1 MGALKK
7 QSVAWVVALVMI
19 VAAIAVGQARKPSG
33 AATGSAPAP
42 TVSASPGGAP
52 AAPASPAVTQA
63 VPDTSSY
70 ICDEAGVLSDST
82 EKTLAQRNQKLLSQ
96 SNAVIAVVTTNY
108 GKSDLGSYAIQY
120 ADNIGLG
127 ENDFIVVL
135 DISGDNY
142 WLVQGSGL
150 VDRFTD
156 DDCST
161 YAYSYMEQDFA
172 RGDYDSAVLSLTQ
185 ALAQWYD
192 AH

>member
-7 QSVAWVVALVMI
+7 QSVAWIVTLVMI
-19 VAAIAVGQARKPSG
+19 AAAIGIGQARKPSSTD
-33 AATGSAPAP
+33 TGSSPAP
-42 TVSASPGGAP
+42 TVSASPSSDPG
-52 AAPASPAVTQA
+52 VTQA

-70 ICDEAGVLSDST
+70 VYDEAGVLSDST
-82 EKTLAQRNQKLLSQ
+82 EKTLAQRNQDLRNKY
-96 SNAVIAVVTTNY
+96 NVVVAVVTTNY
-108 GKSDLGSYAIQY
+108 GKSDLGSYAIDY
-120 ADNIGLG
+120 ADSIGLG

-142 WLVQGSGL
+142 WLVQGSAL

-172 RGDYDSAVLSLTQ
+172 QGDYDSAVLSLTR
-185 ALAQWYD
+185 ALAQWYNT
-192 AH
+192 H

>member
-19 VAAIAVGQARKPSG
+19 VAAIGIGQVRKPSG
-33 AATGSAPAP
+33 AATDSGPGPAPA
-42 TVSASPGGAP
+42 VSASPSSAP
-52 AAPASPAVTQA
+52 DVTQA

-70 ICDEAGVLSDST
+70 VYDDAGVLSDST
-82 EKTLAQRNQKLLSQ
+82 VKTLAQRNQELRNKY
-96 SNAVIAVVTTNY
+96 NVVIAVVTTNY
-108 GKSDLGSYAIQY
+108 GRSDLGSYAIQY

-142 WLVQGSGL
+142 WLVQGSAL